1 MNTKTLFLGAI
12 TAIVVGGAA
21 YAAGQD
27 TNHTSAIDDPQKMG
41 AFYTDSG
48 MKTMKGDAD
57 FKTAWMALTQDD
69 RDSMMKSCADSKIA
83 TDHDTFCSKAKEL
96 GGAN

>member
-1 MNTKTLFLGAI
+1 
-12 TAIVVGGAA
+12 
-21 YAAGQD
+21 
-27 TNHTSAIDDPQKMG
+27 
-41 AFYTDSG
+41 
-48 MKTMKGDAD
+48 
-57 FKTAWMALTQDD
+57 MALTQDD